1 VRAYRGISEEGIR
14 RKSFTDSGHGMGGS
28 RERENVRAHLFEDK
42 EEGTMLAKL
51 RVGFLLVKSLM
62 ICVGIIVM
70 SVCGIFIRL
79 RLAR

>member
-1 VRAYRGISEEGIR
+1 MRAYGGISEERMR
-14 RKSFTDSGHGMGGS
+14 RKAFTDSGHDMGES
-28 RERENVRAHLFEDK
+28 REQENVLAHLFEDK

-62 ICVGIIVM
+62 ICAGIIVM
-70 SVCGIFIRL
+70 SICGIFIRL

>member
-1 VRAYRGISEEGIR
+1 
-14 RKSFTDSGHGMGGS
+14 MGES
-28 RERENVRAHLFEDK
+28 REQENVLAHLFEHK

-51 RVGFLLVKSLM
+51 RVGFLLVKSFM

-70 SVCGIFIRL
+70 SLCGIFIRL